1 MKRYFNIEGSC
12 HPDEHYMVDLE
23 QRLDEIKILI
33 DNKKY
38 CNYSEGAIHKMPEYT
53 YSLKLYILAG
63 HFVHDAVTSYE
74 LICATCTL

>member
-1 MKRYFNIEGSC
+1 MEK
-12 HPDEHYMVDLE
+12 
-23 QRLDEIKILI
+23 
-33 DNKKY
+33 

-53 YSLKLYILAG
+53 YSLKLYIMAG